1 MVTQKIIEV
10 YTCDRCRKELDADH
24 WHIKMARIMANRE
37 LDLCDDCEMAFKAFM
52 MNKPYYEEPETETTT
67 EDVKETVETIDEPVD
82 NERTRTMSSDI
93 DFKRGFPTRLRT
105 YMKNNKLTIAEIA
118 ALIGVSHATISNWLR
133 GTYGGINA
141 RTQEKL
147 DKFIAEYGL

>member
-24 WHIKMARIMANRE
+24 WHIKMSRSMTSRE
-37 LDLCDDCEMAFKAFM
+37 LDMCDDCEMAFKAFM
-52 MNKPYYEEPETETTT
+52 MNKPHYYEEPETETA
-67 EDVKETVETIDEPVD
+67 EEVKETDETIVESDN
-82 NERTRTMSSDI
+82 NERTLTFSSDI
-93 DFKRGFPTRLRT
+93 DFKRGFPTRLRKFMT
-105 YMKNNKLTIAEIA
+105 ENKLTYAEIA
-118 ALIGVSHATISNWLR
+118 SLIGVSQATINNWLR

-141 RTQEKL
+141 RTQAKL